1 MRIIAGKYRSRRIET
16 RSSNE
21 TRPTLDKVRE
31 AVFSSLG
38 GTFQGG
44 EFLDL
49 YAGSGANGLES
60 LSRGMDHAVFVDLSK
75 DAVDVIYQ
83 NIQALGCQDST
94 EVYHMKDTRALTLL
108 KEKGKKFKIIYL
120 DPPYAKQ
127 HNTEILSL
135 IDTNE
140 MMTANGVVVIESDRK
155 NHFEE
160 NYNHLKFIFDKEYGI
175 SRITYYRYEV

>member
-16 RSSNE
+16 RSSSE

-44 EFLDL
+44 TFLDL
-49 YAGSGANGLES
+49 YAGSGANGLEG
-60 LSRGMDHAVFVDLSK
+60 LSRGMDCAVFVDLAK
-75 DAVDVIYQ
+75 DAVDVIRQ
-83 NIQALGCQDST
+83 NINSLGCQECT
-94 EVYHMKDTRALTLL
+94 EVYHMKDTRALALL
-108 KEKGKKFKIIYL
+108 KEQGRKFSVIYL

-127 HNTEILSL
+127 HNAEILSF

-140 MMTANGVVVIESDRK
+140 MMAPNGVVVIESDK
-155 NHFEE
+155 KDHFEE
-160 NYNHLKFIFDKEYGI
+160 NYTHLKFIFDKEYGI
-175 SRITYYRYEV
+175 SRITYYRYEA